1 MRKAIRTEESAMLR
15 DAAAAVAA
23 PTAPAIEMRQ
33 FASALG
39 NQAFGRILARRME
52 ATITFVPHVAGG
64 TVSATILQAIK
75 DDVAAAWTAMQ
86 DDAGQMQYMQ
96 KPNGPI
102 VQGVIDEFD
111 TKLATLVSLI
121 NQPNP
126 LTVTR
131 TTAQVQRPAGDPV
144 AARMKE
150 ILADLGQA
158 RELLNAAF
166 DAAGPAAPPEEVPF
180 TYRYDT
186 HGDKHFTGQDS
197 QWDEGMDEVN
207 EMLLAELTGIEDQ
220 IRPTCVR
227 YYQQFPRRAGLPAL
241 LYLTRKDAKAIG
253 QLKSRGGPT
262 KTWTIQVDVDLT
274 ANTIGFHG
282 YPDNEYVTEGLKTV
296 K

>member
-121 NQPNP
+121 NLPNP
-126 LTVTR
+126 MTVTR

>member
-1 MRKAIRTEESAMLR
+1 
-15 DAAAAVAA
+15 
-23 PTAPAIEMRQ
+23 
-33 FASALG
+33 
-39 NQAFGRILARRME
+39 ME
-52 ATITFVPHVAGG
+52 ATLTFVPHVAGG
-64 TVSATILQAIK
+64 TVSATILQTIK
-75 DDVAAAWTAMQ
+75 NDVAAAWTAMQ
-86 DDAGQMQYMQ
+86 DDASQMQYMQ

-131 TTAQVQRPAGDPV
+131 TTAQVQRPAGDPI

-207 EMLLAELTGIEDQ
+207 EMLLAELAAIEDQ

-241 LYLTRKDAKAIG
+241 LYLTRKAAKPIG

-262 KTWTIQVDVDLT
+262 TTWTIQVDVDLPT
-274 ANTIGFHG
+274 NTIGFHG

>member
-207 EMLLAELTGIEDQ
+207 EMLLAELAAIEDQ